1 MWYKWLIF
9 AVIFLAVPFG
19 VASLKVWSKKQLSF
33 VPTAEQEKAADLK
46 FGLLMFFYWLCDL
59 FYMSFIIDSLVL
71 RFIFGGIIM
80 LVIFF
85 NLSKAFINAATPQPK
100 WGLVQDFIVGVGMS
114 IYLIY
119 IIPDPDLQ
127 NVVIPIVSAVYGG
140 LITLVGVAW
149 TIRHGQEER
158 KKDEIQKAKPLFTFN
173 MMYAPLATVEGKK
186 VCFDEDENNKKRNC
200 QVVFEI
206 ENSNQSSFV
215 IERLFHDGQWWNLD
229 ANKVVLPNKTIYIE
243 FHFTEDVNNLF
254 VEVKDALGNCYY
266 YEIKVLC
273 LNLLT
278 RPTPHHPF
286 LHTVREIREIS
297 LTEIENRIK

>member
-1 MWYKWLIF
+1 MWYQWLIF
-9 AVIFLAVPFG
+9 AAIFLSIPFG
-19 VASLKVWSKKQLSF
+19 VGSFSVWAKKLLKVKL
-33 VPTAEQEKAADLK
+33 TAEQERAANLK
-46 FGLLMFFYWLCDL
+46 LGLLMFFYWLCDL
-59 FYMSFIIDSLVL
+59 FYMSFIIDSLVW
-71 RFIFGGIIM
+71 RFIFGVIIM

-85 NLSKAFINAATPQPK
+85 NLSKAFINASIPQPK
-100 WGLVQDFIVGVGMS
+100 WGLVHDFIVGVGMS

-119 IIPDPDLQ
+119 SIPNPDLQ
-127 NVVIPIVSAVYGG
+127 NVVIPVVSAVYGG

-149 TIRHGQEER
+149 TIRHGQDER
-158 KKDEIQKAKPLFTFN
+158 KRDEFQKAKPLFSFN
-173 MMYAPLATVEGKK
+173 MMYAPLATVEGKR
-186 VCFDEDENNKKRNC
+186 VCFDEDDNNKQRNN

-206 ENSNQSSFV
+206 ENSDRSAFV
-215 IERLFHDGQWWNLD
+215 IERLFHDGQWWSLD
-229 ANKVVLPNKTIYIE
+229 ANKVVLPGKTIYVE

-254 VEVKDALGNCYY
+254 VEAKDALGNCYY

-297 LTEIENRIK
+297 LQEIENRIK